1 MTARVDAILP
11 RMKRKST
18 LCAHAGENAPK
29 LPPGVRPHAPPL
41 YQTSGFEYPDALHAE
56 SAARGEIYIYSRD
69 ANPTDDRLAH
79 AVAELEGAE
88 DAVVLSSGMGAI
100 AAALECYAGAG
111 GHVVSVE
118 GLYGGSHELI
128 TQVLPRFGITHTLA
142 PEATARAIDAALR
155 PETKVVHVE
164 SISNPLL
171 RVADIDGIAAVCRA
185 RAVPLVVD
193 ATFATP
199 LLQRPIERGAMLSV
213 HSATKYIAGH
223 GDLLCGIVSGP
234 KSEVAKVRR
243 LRKFHGAN
251 VDPFGAWLALRGLRT
266 LALRLERQVASATAI
281 ARALEHVDRV
291 ERVHY
296 PALESHPD
304 HALASRMLDGPGAMV
319 SFEVAGGLDG
329 ARRVYDR
336 LRLIARAASLG
347 DVTSLMTHPA
357 TFSHGKL
364 SDLERRRAG
373 ITDGLLRLSVGIED
387 AGDLVDDLRQALG

>member
-1 MTARVDAILP
+1 
-11 RMKRKST
+11 MKRPT
-18 LCAHAGENAPK
+18 LCAHAGEDAP
-29 LPPGVRPHAPPL
+29 LPPPGAQPHAPPIF
-41 YQTSGFEYPDALHAE
+41 QTSGFEYPDALHAE
-56 SAARGEIYIYSRD
+56 SAARGELYLYSRD

-88 DAVVLSSGMGAI
+88 AAVVFSSGMGAI
-100 AAALECYAGAG
+100 AAALEAYAGAG

-118 GLYGGSHELI
+118 GSYGGTHELV
-128 TQVLPRFGITHTLA
+128 TQVLPRFGVSNTLVG
-142 PEATARAIDAALR
+142 EASAAAIAGAIKGDTR
-155 PETKVVHVE
+155 VVHVE

-171 RVADIDGIAAVCRA
+171 RVADVDGIAAVCRA
-185 RAVPLVVD
+185 RGVPLVVD

-199 LLQRPIERGAMLSV
+199 LLQRPIERGATLSV

-234 KSEVAKVRR
+234 ASEIAKVRR

-266 LALRLERQVASATAI
+266 LALRLERQVASAATI
-281 ARALEHVDRV
+281 ARALVDFPTV
-291 ERVHY
+291 ERVHH
-296 PALESHPD
+296 PTLESHPD
-304 HALASRMLDGPGAMV
+304 HQLAQRVLDGGGAMV

-357 TFSHGKL
+357 TFSHAKL
-364 SDLERRRAG
+364 SDAERRRAG

-387 AGDLVDDLRQALG
+387 AGDLVDDLRHALG